1 MENTLNSQKKGKYYH
16 CIKKIP
22 YNIVQMFIIELR
34 NWIIPLKLS
43 GLMVTHE
50 GGKLSRVGELSLAEG

>member
-22 YNIVQMFIIELR
+22 YIVQMFITELR

-43 GLMVTHE
+43 GLMVMHE

>member
-22 YNIVQMFIIELR
+22 YIVQMFIIELR
-34 NWIIPLKLS
+34 KIIPLKLS
-43 GLMVTHE
+43 GLMVMHE